1 MFQMPRARA
10 LASAIPGALLCAGL
24 PLSAIAAEPAAE
36 FAVSPAQMQSLG
48 VTVRKLDQP
57 AAIAELLAGAG
68 FEHIRHP
75 RTLRPFV
82 TGIVTARK
90 PQRA

>member
-1 MFQMPRARA
+1 MCARPRR
-10 LASAIPGALLCAGL
+10 
-24 PLSAIAAEPAAE
+24 
-36 FAVSPAQMQSLG
+36 SPNSSPE
-48 VTVRKLDQP
+48 R
-57 AAIAELLAGAG
+57 G

-90 PQRA
+90 PQ